1 MNQLMISEQIIALVS
16 QDPQEM
22 VWIEGQVAIFM
33 VIFFALLF
41 TWLVVEYYRYLTRT
55 RPDQLI
61 RLGMDLLF
69 SVEENST

>member
-1 MNQLMISEQIIALVS
+1 MISEQIIALVS

-22 VWIEGQVAIFM
+22 VWIEGQAAIFM
-33 VIFFALLF
+33 VIFFVLLF
-41 TWLVVEYYRYLTRT
+41 TWLVAEYYRYLTRT

-69 SVEENST
+69 SVEENSA